1 MTFSLLDIHYCWDYW
16 KFYDT
21 PAILFLTF
29 SRNLR
34 LYVMKKF
41 IGSGAT
47 TIYVCTYIYTS
58 IDITTLIYGLLNT
71 RYIVDQLGR

>member
-1 MTFSLLDIHYCWDYW
+1 
-16 KFYDT
+16 
-21 PAILFLTF
+21 
-29 SRNLR
+29 
-34 LYVMKKF
+34 MKKF